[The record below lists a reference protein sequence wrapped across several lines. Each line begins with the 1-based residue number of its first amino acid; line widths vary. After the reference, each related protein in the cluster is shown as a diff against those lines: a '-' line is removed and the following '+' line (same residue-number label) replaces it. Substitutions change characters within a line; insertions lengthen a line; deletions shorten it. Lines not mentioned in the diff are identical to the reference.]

1 MIALVGQGVFIQW
14 GKQLTDIN
22 DFGEEDNQLQVVVS
36 PCFRK
41 LLLVTFLLKFLNW
54 RYLTALRLVKVLRA
68 NRRRTFCL
76 TFKIIKLANCSEN
89 APIVRLRLT
98 LLVWTQNPAVPLR
111 SGYDRAPKSAM
122 CWIWRHDIYL
132 FFGIYYSLH
141 CKTAF
146 LFNCVMKERR
156 MHLAFLYLLK
166 KVPAEIGFR
175 LGKLNLVV
183 ILYSDIAQIL
193 QFY

>member
-1 MIALVGQGVFIQW
+1 MIALVGQKLFIQW

-41 LLLVTFLLKFLNW
+41 LRLVTFLLKFLNW

-68 NRRRTFCL
+68 NRRRTFHP

-89 APIVRLRLT
+89 PPIVRLGLT

-156 MHLAFLYLLK
+156 MHLAFLCLLK
-166 KVPAEIGFR
+166 KVTAEIGFR